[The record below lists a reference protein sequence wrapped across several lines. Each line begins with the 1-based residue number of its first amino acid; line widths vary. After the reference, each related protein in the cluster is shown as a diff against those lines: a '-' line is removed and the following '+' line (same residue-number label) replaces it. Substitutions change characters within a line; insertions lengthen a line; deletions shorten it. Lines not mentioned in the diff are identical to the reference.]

1 MTPEEIKAL
10 QDAQAAI
17 HSEFKAYADRSEAEI
32 KKIGVELPETKAALA
47 KMEEKLLDLE
57 TKLNRPA
64 APASEDEG
72 KKATV
77 LAFRKFMADPSSLSA
92 DERKH
97 LQPVQISANGEIKT
111 LSSDSLTSAGA
122 LLAPAQI
129 EAGIIKDITEMSPI
143 RQIADVGAMNAK
155 SITAK
160 RRTAAAVAAW
170 VAERA
175 TTSEDTTLAYA
186 LEEMFAHEATCL
198 YKATNSMLEDASENV
213 ESELSAEYAE
223 AFAALE
229 GTAFVSGNAVGK
241 PEGLLT
247 NGSID
252 HIHSGSATVFTAD
265 NLIDLVAEL
274 KSQYDAG
281 ARFILNRKTLAFIR
295 KLKDGAGHYIWQP
308 GYADSFPATIL
319 GYPYTLCTD
328 LAYPTSGTFTTGV
341 YPVLFGNFKAG
352 YKIRDRR
359 GITIKRLA
367 ELYAASGEVG
377 FLGSMRTAG
386 MVQNPA
392 AIKKLLI
399 NT

>member
-1 MTPEEIKAL
+1 MTPEQIKAL
-10 QDAQAAI
+10 QDEQAAI
-17 HSEFKAYADRSEAEI
+17 HTEFKAYADRSEAEI
-32 KKIGVELPETKAALA
+32 QRLGIELPETKSALA

-57 TKLNRPA
+57 TKMNA
-64 APASEDEG
+64 APAPSAADES
-72 KKATV
+72 KAAV
-77 LAFRKFMADPSSLSA
+77 LAFRKFMADPGSLSA
-92 DERKH
+92 EERKH
-97 LQPVQISANGEIKT
+97 LQPVQILSNGEIKT
-111 LSSDSLTSAGA
+111 LSTDNLTSAGA
-122 LLAPAQI
+122 LLAPPQV

-143 RQIADVGAMNAK
+143 RQIADVGTMNAK
-155 SITAK
+155 SVMAK

-175 TTSEDTTLAYA
+175 TTTEDTTLAYA
-186 LEEMFAHEATCL
+186 LEQMFAHEATCL
-198 YKATNSMLEDASENV
+198 YKATNDMLEDSSENV

-223 AFAALE
+223 AFSALE

-241 PEGLLT
+241 PEGILT
-247 NGSID
+247 NGSVGAIN
-252 HIHSGSATVFTAD
+252 SGSATVLTAD

-274 KSQYDAG
+274 HSQYDAG
-281 ARFILNRKTLAFIR
+281 ARFLLNRKTLAFIR

-308 GYADSFPATIL
+308 GYADSYPATIL

-328 LAYPTSGTFTTGV
+328 LAYPTAGTFTTNV

-359 GITIKRLA
+359 GITIKRLV
-367 ELYAASGEVG
+367 ELYSASGEVG

-392 AIKKLLI
+392 AIKKLKI
-399 NT
+399 ST

>member
-1 MTPEEIKAL
+1 MTPEETKAL
-10 QDAQAAI
+10 LDAQAAM
-17 HSEFKAYADRSEAEI
+17 HTEFKAYSERSEAEI
-32 KKIGVELPETKAALA
+32 KRLGVELPETKAALA

-57 TKLNRPA
+57 TKLNLPA
-64 APASEDEG
+64 APALEQEQ
-72 KKATV
+72 KAAV
-77 LAFRKFMADPSSLSA
+77 LAFRKFLQDPTSLSA
-92 DERKH
+92 EDRKH
-97 LQPVQISANGEIKT
+97 LQPVQILANGEVKT

-122 LLAPAQI
+122 LLAPAQV

-143 RQIADVGAMNAK
+143 RQVADVSTMNAK

-170 VAERA
+170 VAERG

-213 ESELSAEYAE
+213 ESELGAEYAE
-223 AFAALE
+223 AFATLE

-247 NGSID
+247 NGSIGS
-252 HIHSGSATVFTAD
+252 INSGSATYFTAD

-274 KSQYDAG
+274 KAAYDAG
-281 ARFILNRKTLAFIR
+281 ARFLLNRKSLAFIR

-308 GYADSFPATIL
+308 GYADSYPATIL

-328 LAYPTSGTFTTGV
+328 LAYPTAGVYTTNV

-359 GITIKRLA
+359 GITIKRLVEKYA
-367 ELYAASGEVG
+367 ETGEVG

-386 MVQNPA
+386 MVQNPT
-392 AIKKLLI
+392 AIKKLKI
-399 NT
+399 ST